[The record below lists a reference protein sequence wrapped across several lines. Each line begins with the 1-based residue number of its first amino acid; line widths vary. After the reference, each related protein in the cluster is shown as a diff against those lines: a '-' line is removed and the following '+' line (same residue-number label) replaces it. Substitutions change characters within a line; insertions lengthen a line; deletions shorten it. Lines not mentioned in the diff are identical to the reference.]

1 LISMENHNFT
11 KSWLMVSITVE
22 QEEADLVANTLR
34 EIVPGGLVLE
44 RIYGG
49 VFPHE
54 LDKIRVPVRVF
65 GYLPVDQKLENHR
78 KEINNALKNLKGI
91 SSPPEPIFSPIKEQD
106 WTTAWQKDYHPI
118 TLGSRLIVIPSW
130 LKNPKPE
137 RIPVF
142 MDPGMAFGSGT
153 HPTTQLSLI
162 LIEKCLMEDDPPEML
177 DIGCGSGILTI
188 AGAKLG
194 VSSALGLD
202 IDPDAIRVS
211 KNNAEK
217 NQVDDTTSFVLGSVK
232 QIIEKEISVPQS
244 ALVVAN
250 IIAPILISLF
260 NDGLK
265 DIVLPGG
272 NLILSGILEEQLPE
286 MLTLLADHE
295 FSLKEQHQQ
304 GEWIGLWGKREEN

>member
-1 LISMENHNFT
+1 MEKHNFT

-44 RIYGG
+44 RVYGG
-49 VFPHE
+49 VSPHE

-78 KEINNALKNLKGI
+78 KEINNALQNLKEI
-91 SSPPEPIFSPIKEQD
+91 SSPLEPIFSPIEEQD

-211 KNNAEK
+211 KNNAKK
-217 NQVDDTTSFVLGSVK
+217 NRVDDKTSFILGSVK
-232 QIIEKEISVPQS
+232 QIIEEEISVPRS

-260 NDGLK
+260 HDGLK

-272 NLILSGILEEQLPE
+272 NLILSGILEEQLSG
-286 MLTLLADHE
+286 MLSLLADHG
-295 FSLKEQHQQ
+295 FSLKEQHQH
-304 GEWIGLWGKREEN
+304 GEWIGLWGKRGRISS

>member
-44 RIYGG
+44 RVYGG

-54 LDKIRVPVRVF
+54 LDKITVPVRVF

-78 KEINNALKNLKGI
+78 KEIYNALQNLKGI

-286 MLTLLADHE
+286 MLTLLADYE

>member
-1 LISMENHNFT
+1 MIFMEINNST

-44 RIYGG
+44 RVYGG

-54 LDKIRVPVRVF
+54 LDLIRVPVRVF
-65 GYLPVDQKLENHR
+65 GYLPVDQKLEIRR
-78 KEINNALKNLKGI
+78 KEINDALQNLKGI
-91 SSPPEPIFSPIKEQD
+91 TSPPDPIFSSLKEQD

-118 TLGSRLIVIPSW
+118 PLGSRLIVVPSW

-137 RIPVF
+137 RIPLF
-142 MDPGMAFGSGT
+142 IDPGMAFGSGT

-162 LIEKCLMEDDPPEML
+162 LIEKCLMEDDPTEML

-194 VSSALGLD
+194 VSFALGLD

-211 KNNAEK
+211 RNNAEK
-217 NQVDDTTSFVLGSVK
+217 NRVDDKTSFILGSVK
-232 QIIEKEISVPQS
+232 QIIEEEILVPRS

-250 IIAPILISLF
+250 IIAPILIRLF

-272 NLILSGILEEQLPE
+272 NLIISGILEEQLSG
-286 MLTLLADHE
+286 MLSLLADQD

>member
-1 LISMENHNFT
+1 MISMENHNST
-11 KSWLMVSITVE
+11 KSWLMISITVE

-54 LDKIRVPVRVF
+54 LDMTIVPVRVH
-65 GYLPVDQKLENHR
+65 GYLPVDKKLEYRR
-78 KEINNALKNLKGI
+78 KEINNALQNLKGI
-91 SSPPEPIFSPIKEQD
+91 SFPLEPIFSPLKEQD
-106 WTTAWQKDYHPI
+106 WTTAWQKDYRPI
-118 TLGSRLIVIPSW
+118 TLGSYLIVVPSW

-153 HPTTQLSLI
+153 HSTTQLSLI
-162 LIEKCLMEDDPPEML
+162 LIEKCLTEDNPAEML

-194 VSSALGLD
+194 VNSALGMD
-202 IDPDAIRVS
+202 IDPEAIRVS
-211 KNNAEK
+211 RTNAEK
-217 NQVDDTTSFVLGSVK
+217 NQVDDTNKFILGSVK
-232 QIIEKEISVPQS
+232 QIIEKEISIPQS

-272 NLILSGILEEQLPE
+272 NLILSGILEEQLPGI
-286 MLTLLADHE
+286 LTLLADHE

>member
-1 LISMENHNFT
+1 LISMKNYNST
-11 KSWLMVSITVE
+11 KSWLMISITVE
-22 QEEADLVANTLR
+22 QEEADLVANSLR
-34 EIVPGGLVLE
+34 KIVPGGLVLE
-44 RIYGG
+44 RIYGA

-54 LDKIRVPVRVF
+54 LDMTRVPVRVY
-65 GYLPVDQKLENHR
+65 GYLPVDKKLEYRR
-78 KEINNALKNLKGI
+78 KEINNALQNLKGI
-91 SSPPEPIFSPIKEQD
+91 SSPPEPIFSPLKEQD
-106 WTTAWQKDYHPI
+106 WTTAWQKDYCPI
-118 TLGSRLIVIPSW
+118 SLGSHLIVVPSW

-137 RIPVF
+137 RIPVY

-153 HPTTQLSLI
+153 HSTTQLSLI
-162 LIEKCLMEDDPPEML
+162 LIEKCLTEDNPAEML

-194 VSSALGLD
+194 VSSALGMD
-202 IDPDAIRVS
+202 IDPDAIKVS
-211 KNNAEK
+211 RTNAEK
-217 NQVDDTTSFVLGSVK
+217 NQVDDTTCFVLGSVK
-232 QIIEKEISVPQS
+232 QIIEKEISTPQS

-295 FSLKEQHQQ
+295 FSLKEQQQQ